1 MGTETTIQ
9 QVVYPQQIK
18 ESQEKLL
25 NSLFG
30 VTDPDTGVYTPGLID
45 QQTQVPQQ
53 QVQGFTAP
61 QQAAFNLAQQGIGA
75 FQPYLTSA
83 LGQQFGAAGTL
94 GQGVQALGGMDFDPS
109 RAQAFMD
116 PYQQSVTQE
125 ALKEI
130 DRQTAMTQNQLAG
143 KAVGAGA
150 FGGSR
155 FGLQQSEL
163 ARNAQDLKS
172 RRIFEDLSR
181 NYQQAQAAAQ
191 AANQQMMQQGQVFG
205 QLANQQ
211 GNIGGQIANLG
222 QAQQQLGMGDVQSL
236 MGIGSLQQQLG
247 QNILN
252 TNTANLAAQQALPF
266 NTASFASNIL
276 AQQAPFGGT
285 QQQTISPF
293 AQTNPYAQA
302 FGAIGSLTSP
312 GQGGLG
318 SLIGN

>member
-1 MGTETTIQ
+1 MSTETTIQ
-9 QVVYPQQIK
+9 QVQYPQQIQ

-75 FQPYLTSA
+75 FQPYLQSG

-109 RAQAFMD
+109 NISQFMD
-116 PYQQSVTQE
+116 PYQQNVTQE

-130 DRQTAMTQNQLAG
+130 DRQSQMAENQLAG
-143 KAVGAGA
+143 KAVQAGA

-163 ARNAQDLKS
+163 ARNTADLKS

-181 NYQQAQAAAQ
+181 NYQQAQAAKNAS
-191 AANQQMMQQGQVFG
+191 NQQMMQQGQVFG

-211 GNIGGQIANLG
+211 SGIGGNIANLG
-222 QAQQQLGMGDVQSL
+222 QAQQQLAMGDVQSL

-247 QNILN
+247 QNIAN
-252 TNTANLAAQQALPF
+252 VNTANQAAAAQLPF

-285 QQQTISPF
+285 QTQTISPF
-293 AQTNPYAQA
+293 AQPNPYAQA
-302 FGAIGSLTSP
+302 FGAVGSLT

-318 SLIGN
+318 SLIG

>member
-9 QVVYPQQIK
+9 QVVYPQQI
-18 ESQEKLL
+18 EQAQQQLL
-25 NSLFG
+25 NSIFG
-30 VTDPDTGVYTPGLID
+30 VTDPSTGVYTPGLID

-53 QVQGFTAP
+53 QIQGFTQD
-61 QQAAFNLAQQGIGA
+61 QQDAFNLARQGIGG
-75 FQPYLTSA
+75 FQPYLQSA

-94 GQGVQALGGMDFDPS
+94 GQGIQALGGMDFDPS
-109 RAQAFMD
+109 NIDQFMD
-116 PYQQSVTQE
+116 PYQQNVTQE

-130 DRQTAMTQNQLAG
+130 DRQSAMAGNQLAG
-143 KAVGAGA
+143 KAVQAGA

-163 ARNAQDLKS
+163 ARNTADLKS

-181 NYQQAQAAAQ
+181 NFQQAQAAKNAT
-191 AANQQMMQQGQVFG
+191 NQQMMQQGQVFG

-211 GNIGGQIANLG
+211 GTIGGNIAGLG
-222 QAQQQLGMGDVQSL
+222 GQQQQLAMGDVQALS
-236 MGIGSLQQQLG
+236 GIGGLQQQLG
-247 QNILN
+247 QRIADV
-252 TNTANLAAQQALPF
+252 NTANFAAAQQLPF

-302 FGAIGSLTSP
+302 FGAIGSLTNP
-312 GQGGLG
+312 GAGGLA
-318 SLIGN
+318 SLI